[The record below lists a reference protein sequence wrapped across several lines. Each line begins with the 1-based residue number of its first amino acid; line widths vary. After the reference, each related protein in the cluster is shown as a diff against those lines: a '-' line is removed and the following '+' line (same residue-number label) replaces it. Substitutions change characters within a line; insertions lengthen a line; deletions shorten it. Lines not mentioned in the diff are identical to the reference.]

1 MRVTHAPGFTIR
13 ALEDSVNKVD
23 GDAWNIIRGSVQF
36 AIEKLKP
43 VGHLFVTVVP
53 TDVVQDGDDAEIA
66 YGWYDSGL
74 FHIVIAG
81 RGRDLPEFNGSEG
94 LWLLE
99 LATTALHEVTH
110 YWQDTLGLIRDDYD
124 YESEADAK
132 VEAMLHSIGHDI
144 GELYA
149 D

>member
-1 MRVTHAPGFTIR
+1 MRVAYSPGVTIR
-13 ALEDSVNKVD
+13 ALENSNDKVED
-23 GDAWNIIRGSVQF
+23 DAWNIIRGSVDF
-36 AIEKLKP
+36 AIETLKP
-43 VGHLFVTVVP
+43 IGHLFITVVP
-53 TDVVQDGDDAEIA
+53 TDYVQDGDEAESA

-74 FHIVIAG
+74 FHVVIAG
-81 RGRDLPEFNGSEG
+81 RGRDLPEFGGSEG

-99 LATTALHEVTH
+99 LATTAIHEVVH